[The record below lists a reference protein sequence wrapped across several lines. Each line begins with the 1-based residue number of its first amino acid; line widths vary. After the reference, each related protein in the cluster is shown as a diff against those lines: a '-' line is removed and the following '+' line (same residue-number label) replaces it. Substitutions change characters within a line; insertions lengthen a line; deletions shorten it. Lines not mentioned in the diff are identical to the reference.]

1 MSYDGYFISL
11 HLEHKALVDEC
22 KRKLGQTWLNPH
34 DTIPLEQPR
43 AAVGTSRRLQL
54 TVYILQYPKH
64 LQVIIDKLYQCVIM
78 GSLSR
83 HDPQPARHSSGCP
96 QTHVRLLHP
105 GFRTGARPSRGPS
118 NSSGIVVPRPVS
130 LSRSTNKTIF
140 HSPYTLPSSVSR
152 KSCICHSYENCRSA
166 VVFFP
171 FWKVCRSPRRE
182 LAFHS
187 SSFFSRSCALFSTLQ
202 NSTLFF
208 SSDCALFVQKH
219 PGWGYLSPFKSS
231 TSGILEGQK

>member
-1 MSYDGYFISL
+1 MMSYDGYFISL

-152 KSCICHSYENCRSA
+152 KSFACHSYENCRR
-166 VVFFP
+166 VYQQFP
-171 FWKVCRSPRRE
+171 FWFKPI
-182 LAFHS
+182 ATTKGS
-187 SSFFSRSCALFSTLQ
+187 SALVTSTHY
-202 NSTLFF
+202 
-208 SSDCALFVQKH
+208 C
-219 PGWGYLSPFKSS
+219 
-231 TSGILEGQK
+231 I